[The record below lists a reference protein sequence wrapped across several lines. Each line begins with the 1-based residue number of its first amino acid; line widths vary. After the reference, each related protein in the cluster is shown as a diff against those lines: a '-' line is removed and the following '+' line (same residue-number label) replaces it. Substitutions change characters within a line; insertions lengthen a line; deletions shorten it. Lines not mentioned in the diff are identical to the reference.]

1 MTYIPPTI
9 SNETKITT
17 GRTWD
22 VEQYLANEPRL
33 KIVVR
38 TGNGD
43 DGLGVTDWWDDT
55 LINTFEPNLQIEI
68 SGEKVSGEADILG
81 LDVYG
86 TPLDSNES
94 LLQSTEFVIIPD
106 LFDSSV
112 IPNPDQVFEVS
123 TGAPAANQVFS
134 VLSLAPAPDQIFV
147 ADVGPD
153 LPNQIFD
160 IKAIKVYDI
169 VTAEPPLIV
178 TVFAKPAD
186 QIFDVLVGAETPNQ
200 IFTVTREAGQA
211 DTVFDVKVIT
221 TFEVTAEIEQP
232 DQTYVVT
239 VGPNPPPPADQTFDV
254 SIGGPD
260 APPLPSADQVFSVAV
275 GAAIPNQTFNV
286 LLVDQMFSVTAGPQ
300 PFSVTVGP
308 ETPNA
313 IFDVSVSAPPSY
325 QSFVV
330 TTGPVPADQTF
341 DIEVLQI
348 FDVEVYDDP
357 VSYQVTN
364 QPGAYRFYGP
374 DQYFTDNPSLTA
386 TVGQLMTFNINAYS
400 HPFWICSTGTTG
412 GCASSTLPTWAM
424 QLDNNG
430 IQSGQVRVRFSQA
443 GTYYYNC
450 EYHSSMR
457 GTITVT

>member
-1 MTYIPPTI
+1 MTYNPPSI

-17 GRTWD
+17 GRVWD
-22 VEQYLANEPRL
+22 VEQYFANEPRL
-33 KIVVR
+33 RITVR

-55 LINTFEPNLQIEI
+55 LINTFEPNVQIEV
-68 SGEKVSGEADILG
+68 SGEKVSGEANILG

-86 TPLDSNES
+86 TPLDSADS
-94 LLQSTEFVIIPD
+94 LLQSTEFVINAD
-106 LFDSSV
+106 LFDSTS
-112 IPNPDQVFEVS
+112 IPNPDYVFQVS
-123 TGAPAANQVFS
+123 TGAPAANQVFT
-134 VLSLAPAPDQIFV
+134 VLSLAPAPDQTF
-147 ADVGPD
+147 ATEVGPVPPD
-153 LPNQIFD
+153 QIFD
-160 IKAIKVYDI
+160 IKAITLHDV
-169 VTAEPPLIV
+169 VTAEPPFIV
-178 TVFAKPAD
+178 SVFAKPAD
-186 QIFDVLVGAETPNQ
+186 QILDVLVGPETPDQ

-211 DTVFDVKVIT
+211 DTVYEVKVIT
-221 TFEVTAEIEQP
+221 RYEVTADIEQP

-239 VGPNPPPPADQTFDV
+239 VGPNPPDTPDQIFDV

-260 APPLPSADQVFSVAV
+260 APPLPSADQVFTVILGPSV
-275 GAAIPNQTFNV
+275 PNQTFNV
-286 LLVDQMFSVTAGPQ
+286 LLVDELFTVTAGPA
-300 PFSVTVGP
+300 PFVVTVGP

-325 QSFVV
+325 QTFTV
-330 TTGPVPADQTF
+330 TTGPVAADQTF
-341 DIEVLQI
+341 DVEVLEI
-348 FDVEVYDDP
+348 FDVEVYDAP
-357 VSYQVTN
+357 IAYTVTN

-386 TVGQLMTFNINAYS
+386 TVGQLMTFNVNAYS

-430 IQSGQVRVRFSQA
+430 TQSGQVKVRFSQA

-457 GTITVT
+457 GSITVT